1 MKTILRKFG
10 DKYPDQAFI
19 ICSGLDMVNL
29 NYCHVVCPDV
39 ATANGKKSAILGMV
53 WHSGMC
59 TTLEYMDDILSIHCV
74 FLLLQSKYVVYTIH
88 FIIKLFIRLFKI
100 IT

>member
-1 MKTILRKFG
+1 MKIMFRKFG

-39 ATANGKKSAILGMV
+39 ATADGKQSAILDLV
-53 WHSGMC
+53 WHSG
-59 TTLEYMDDILSIHCV
+59 TYKTFE
-74 FLLLQSKYVVYTIH
+74 
-88 FIIKLFIRLFKI
+88 
-100 IT
+100 

>member
-1 MKTILRKFG
+1 MKTIFRKFG

-39 ATANGKKSAILGMV
+39 ATANGKKSAILDLV
-53 WHSGMC
+53 WQSGMC
-59 TTLEYMDDILSIHCV
+59 KNDILSIYCV
-74 FLLLQSKYVVYTIH
+74 FCCCYKANT
-88 FIIKLFIRLFKI
+88 
-100 IT
+100 